1 MQGKLPRRPNPLTE
15 GSYFGGR
22 KPEDGRIDW
31 TKSAMSIYNLIRAV
45 APPYPGAFAELS
57 GEKVI
62 LTKSSLPLDPGVALS
77 PSQAA
82 ILKKSGL
89 GMHLVDNRYFGL
101 CGDGKVLEL
110 FLA

>member
-1 MQGKLPRRPNPLTE
+1 
-15 GSYFGGR
+15 
-22 KPEDGRIDW
+22 
-31 TKSAMSIYNLIRAV
+31 
-45 APPYPGAFAELS
+45 
-57 GEKVI
+57 VI